1 MSGDTAMN
9 RPTIDE
15 VRDEPAGM
23 RLDALVHEFIFG
35 KRVPCIHDKV
45 TKVSPNSSL
54 IRCDICGKSFGSTTS
69 ALLWRWWPAYST
81 DPAACAELRRHVIA
95 DRRWQ
100 YVNVQHYRDRVVVG
114 TVPEPD
120 VESWV
125 EVEEHGTDPIAAE
138 CVAWAKVAIIAELR
152 NGVE

>member
-1 MSGDTAMN
+1 MT

-15 VRDEPAGM
+15 VRAEPAGR
-23 RLDALVHEFIFG
+23 RLDALVHEHIFG
-35 KRVPCIHDKV
+35 KRVSCIHDKA
-45 TKVSPNSSL
+45 TKVRPNSSL
-54 IRCDICGKSFGSTTS
+54 IRCDNCGKEFGSTTHAMAVS
-69 ALLWRWWPAYST
+69 AWPAYST

-95 DRRWQ
+95 DKRWQ

-138 CVAWAKVAIIAELR
+138 CLCWSKVALLASLNETAPALAGAE
-152 NGVE
+152 